1 MYLGR
6 EDSSYEGSAV
16 DLSDV
21 SSCRHV
27 DGVELFNGV
36 HLHHQLSTTFGVV
49 PPDHTHTHD
58 QLTTHTLKL
67 TTQHTYT
74 NHITS
79 EHIHTHSAS
88 TSHQQF
94 NTQ

>member
-1 MYLGR
+1 MRIVSMYLGR

-49 PPDHTHTHD
+49 PPDHTHTH
-58 QLTTHTLKL
+58 THTINLP
-67 TTQHTYT
+67 
-74 NHITS
+74 
-79 EHIHTHSAS
+79 HTH
-88 TSHQQF
+88 
-94 NTQ
+94 